1 MTRTPDGAILCGQEE
16 VIVGLMKVSTFLCCV
31 LLYAAC
37 GQMHQ
42 SNESAHLSVGSH
54 RNPYF
59 ERGNAHIEKKE
70 YDKAIEQYQQAL
82 QLEPDSA
89 IIHAALGWAYY
100 NVGML
105 DAAILEAEEVNRLN
119 PNDPELRKILEL
131 LYQQRR

>member
-1 MTRTPDGAILCGQEE
+1 MMK
-16 VIVGLMKVSTFLCCV
+16 LMKVSAC
-31 LLYAAC
+31 LYCILFYVGC
-37 GQMHQ
+37 GQTYE
-42 SNESAHLSVGSH
+42 SNKHAHLLVGGH

-105 DAAILEAEEVNRLN
+105 DAATLEAEEVNRLN

-131 LYQQRR
+131 LHQQRR

>member
-1 MTRTPDGAILCGQEE
+1 ME
-16 VIVGLMKVSTFLCCV
+16 LMKVSAFLCCI
-31 LLYAAC
+31 LLHTGC
-37 GQMHQ
+37 GQGHR
-42 SNESAHLSVGSH
+42 STEGTRLLANGY

-59 ERGNAHIEKKE
+59 EQGNIHIEKRE

-82 QLEPDSA
+82 HLEPDSA

-105 DAAILEAEEVNRLN
+105 DAAIFEAEEVNRLN
-119 PNDPELRKILEL
+119 PNDPELRKILKL

>member
-1 MTRTPDGAILCGQEE
+1 MRS
-16 VIVGLMKVSTFLCCV
+16 MKVSAVLCCV
-31 LLYAAC
+31 LLYANC
-37 GQMHQ
+37 GQLHR
-42 SNESAHLSVGSH
+42 SNESPYELISGH

-89 IIHAALGWAYY
+89 IIHAAMGWAYY
-100 NVGML
+100 NMGML

-131 LYQQRR
+131 LHQQRR